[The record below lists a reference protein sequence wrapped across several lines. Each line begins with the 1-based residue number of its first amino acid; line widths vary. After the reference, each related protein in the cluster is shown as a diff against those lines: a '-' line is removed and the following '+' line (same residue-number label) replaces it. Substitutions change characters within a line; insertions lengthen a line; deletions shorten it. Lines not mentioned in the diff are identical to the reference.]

1 MAKVNNKPV
10 LRSTS
15 TQVQPAPIRAYIPS
29 LNKNTDLDAM
39 SQALAGSAA
48 NEVTTKPSGFVAA
61 ERALQG
67 DSYVVGQIYKLE
79 LSKFQKSENNARVF
93 YLAQEIDD
101 MSQSLTQSGQDTP
114 AIGYVRNGK
123 VVLTD
128 GQKRFQACASAGLA
142 ALEVKIIEEPED
154 EATEYETSRRVNLM
168 RSTQTSLD
176 DAYRW
181 RSLIERSV
189 YKSQDELALRLDV
202 KKEKVSKIIG
212 ITRIP
217 ERLVRMMV
225 DHRTTSGWT
234 VAYQISTIFD
244 PKRVE
249 ELGAE
254 RVENLGQEIIDEII
268 RKEMSSRQVE
278 ALIAKKLQGPQ
289 KRAQAESMQLRFG
302 GKKGELKIFPERGQV
317 DLSFKGLSAENIELL
332 KTTIEK
338 ALAPTA

>member
-10 LRSTS
+10 LRSNHS
-15 TQVQPAPIRAYIPS
+15 AAQPAPVKSFIPS
-29 LNKNTDLDAM
+29 LSKNTDLDAM
-39 SQALAGSAA
+39 SQALAGTSARDTA
-48 NEVTTKPSGFVAA
+48 AKPSGFMAA
-61 ERALQG
+61 ERALQA
-67 DSYVVGQIYKLE
+67 DTYEVGQIYRLE
-79 LSKFQKSENNARVF
+79 LSKFQKSENNARMF

-101 MSQSLTQSGQDTP
+101 MSQSLSQSGQDTP

-128 GQKRFQACASAGLA
+128 GQKRFQACASAGLTE
-142 ALEVKIIEEPED
+142 LEVKIIEQPQD

-181 RSLIERSV
+181 KNLIDRRV
-189 YKSQDELALRLDV
+189 YSSQDELAQRLGE
-202 KKEKVSKIIG
+202 KKEKVSKVIG

-225 DHRTTSGWT
+225 DHKVTSGWT
-234 VAYQISTIFD
+234 VAYQISTVFD

-249 ELGAE
+249 ELGNE
-254 RVENLGQEIIDEII
+254 RIEALGQEILDEII
-268 RKEMSSRQVE
+268 RKDMSSRQVE

-289 KRAQAESMQLRFG
+289 KRAQAESLPMKFG
-302 GKKGELKIFPERGQV
+302 DHKGEMKIFTARGQL
-317 DLSFKGLSAENIELL
+317 DLSFRGLPEQTINQLKLKIEQ
-332 KTTIEK
+332 
-338 ALAPTA
+338 ALQQQ